1 MSPACR
7 LRLALGS
14 RRRGKQLARLVEL
27 PLSANDG
34 LLLGVILRRV
44 LEANQIVGGAL
55 EGNLKH
61 GPFEAN
67 VQTRGA
73 MLMRRGLC

>member
-1 MSPACR
+1 MMCLSCGAAR
-7 LRLALGS
+7 A
-14 RRRGKQLARLVEL
+14 RRASG
-27 PLSANDG
+27 
-34 LLLGVILRRV
+34 LRRV
-44 LEANQIVGGAL
+44 LEANQIVGGAF

-61 GPFEAN
+61 GPFEAY